1 LLPEPRSYP
10 RKETTMQAERASLAD
25 TEKFALPPD
34 LLAEVSRRSV
44 PRNDL
49 RVEAFKP
56 SLLGRFFEI
65 FTAKPRR

>member
-1 LLPEPRSYP
+1 
-10 RKETTMQAERASLAD
+10 MQAERATLAD

-44 PRNDL
+44 RRDDL

-56 SLLGRFFEI
+56 SFFGRFLEMFA
-65 FTAKPRR
+65 AKPRR

>member
-1 LLPEPRSYP
+1 
-10 RKETTMQAERASLAD
+10 MQAERAALAD

-44 PRNDL
+44 RREDF

-56 SLLGRFFEI
+56 SFFGRFLEMF
-65 FTAKPRR
+65 AGKPRR